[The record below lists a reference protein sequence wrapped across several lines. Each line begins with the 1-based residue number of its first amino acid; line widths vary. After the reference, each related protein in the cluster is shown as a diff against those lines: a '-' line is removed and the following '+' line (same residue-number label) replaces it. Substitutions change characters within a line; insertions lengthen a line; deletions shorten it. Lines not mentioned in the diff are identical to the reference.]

1 MIINIFHLC
10 ERQFTETVR
19 DVNATG
25 EICAIRSV
33 KIYVFAS
40 IVAEYATNQQANR
53 CFSCVSCFNPRTRDS
68 QTQTLSRQNGTL
80 SMSNWIISCYLSV
93 CSMLKFLSC
102 GGSVVIVV
110 GVCVCALRPIYVQ
123 FIGIKMTMQYF
134 DGPSMHP
141 SMVSISHWKNDIHRY
156 FDVPYEVRK
165 RRGKKPNIVG
175 GIVNE
180 LTRSSNQCLY
190 KTQAFQKSYVK
201 TMLTICIE

>member
-93 CSMLKFLSC
+93 CSMLRFLSC

-110 GVCVCALRPIYVQ
+110 GMCVYVAANLC
-123 FIGIKMTMQYF
+123 
-134 DGPSMHP
+134 S
-141 SMVSISHWKNDIHRY
+141 IHRNQNDY
-156 FDVPYEVRK
+156 AVFRWTIDASIDGVNIALKEWYTPLFWRSIWSKKKKRKKNRILSVELLMNWLVHRINVYTK
-165 RRGKKPNIVG
+165 RRHFKRVMWK
-175 GIVNE
+175 
-180 LTRSSNQCLY
+180 QC
-190 KTQAFQKSYVK
+190 
-201 TMLTICIE
+201 